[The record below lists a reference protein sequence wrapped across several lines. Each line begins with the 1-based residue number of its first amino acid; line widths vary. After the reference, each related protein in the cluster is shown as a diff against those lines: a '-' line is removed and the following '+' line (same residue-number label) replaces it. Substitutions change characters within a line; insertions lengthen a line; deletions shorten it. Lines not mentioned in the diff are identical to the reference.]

1 MKEKIERKLNNTFK
15 EMKNTSNKDQKKILT
30 IFTKYIKELFHADQ
44 RTFNF
49 R

>member
-30 IFTKYIKELFHADQ
+30 IFTKNTKELFHADQ
-44 RTFNF
+44 CTFNF